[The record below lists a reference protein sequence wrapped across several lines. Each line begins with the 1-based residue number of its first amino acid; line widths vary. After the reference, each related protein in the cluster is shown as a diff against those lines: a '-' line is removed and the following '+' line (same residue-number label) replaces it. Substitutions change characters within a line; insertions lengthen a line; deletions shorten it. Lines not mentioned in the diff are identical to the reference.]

1 MTNQEIYNYYESIP
15 KTAKQPSRSR
25 QITDHFNSLSVNE
38 RKSYI
43 DFLYSLPEGEN
54 KVTSLT
60 DILRNQAVDDFWF
73 NERIAIIDGKSTYNW
88 TPEQIEDIMNIDPK
102 TGKMKSAAGRAKWI
116 DADGNLKSYYGH
128 HMLNVDKYP
137 EYAGDWRNIE
147 GLDYD
152 CGSGYAGSYNP

>member
-88 TPEQIEDIMNIDPK
+88 TPEQIEDIMNIDPT
-102 TGKMKSAAGRAKWI
+102 TGQMKSAAGRA
-116 DADGNLKSYYGH
+116 AH
-128 HMLNVDKYP
+128 
-137 EYAGDWRNIE
+137 
-147 GLDYD
+147 
-152 CGSGYAGSYNP
+152 